1 MTPHANATDAPR
13 RPFGRRLARA
23 AGVAV
28 LVAAGLGGLVVVAR
42 TALVGMVIQGE
53 LASRGLPDAEF
64 SVAGVGLEG
73 TRIEDIRLG
82 PDLSIAAVSVSYTLS
97 GLSRGRIERIEISG
111 LDVDV
116 SAPDAGALGA
126 LREAMAAGGGPG
138 GPALPSIRVAG
149 ARLHAATAAGAFSA
163 RLDGTVR
170 PDLSAVFAVVIDEAR
185 AGIGGH
191 VLRLQGLSADVVVDA
206 GGKGGRATIT
216 GGSLGHGAPTPLF
229 SPLAFSGTVAF
240 DGTRA
245 TFTAAATGAD
255 GRMRLGLSGSHD
267 LARNRGTAAFTL
279 APVRFA
285 ADGLQPGDLVPL
297 AAAAGGVSG
306 TVAARGSLAWEDGD
320 VDVAADADLSGL
332 AFTVKG
338 VAVTD
343 LSAALHLA
351 ARAADGPTVD
361 IRRGR
366 ARIGVSGEELD
377 LGDVEARLTLGADRG
392 GLTVDLARATLRH
405 RGAPSW
411 FAPVEVR
418 GTGRL
423 RGTVLAFR
431 AEAAARGGRA
441 RITAKGR
448 HDLAEGG
455 GTASLTLAP
464 VTFARGGLQPDDL
477 VPAAAVPGPVSGT
490 VSGGAT
496 LTWDG
501 DGLSGEARAE
511 VDGLSLAAGG
521 FALEDLSARLS
532 AAHVRPG
539 AAFSVDVGRAR
550 ASLAVAG
557 HGFRVADV
565 RATLTVDPE
574 AGALG
579 IAVTGATLRHAAA
592 RPWFAPLGLSGEAHL
607 RRGALAFRARLAVP
621 AGGGGD
627 ITVSGRHDLADG
639 SGKASVRLAAVN
651 FRASGPRPADMVP
664 ALDVLGE
671 VTGTVEGDMDLEWS
685 EAGADGRA
693 RLALDGLSF
702 ATDTIAV
709 EGLSGALTLD
719 RLNPPRASAVQTLR
733 ARRIVAAV
741 PFEAPVLRFRFETA
755 HGGGRFHI
763 EHAGA
768 GIAGGLLS
776 VTGAVIDSTAEANR
790 MTIRL
795 SGIDLGKLMDMLEL
809 EGISGSGVL
818 SGAVPL
824 EFRGETVLVTDGL
837 LEAEGPGVLR
847 FRSQPAKRVLAAGG
861 EQAVLLLSVLED
873 FRYKRLSLSID
884 KAAAGDTVI
893 RLSTEGHN
901 PAVRDGQPFILNIN
915 LSGNLDRVFAAVLE
929 GYRLSDRAIRATVG
943 SGRWTRRKE

>member
-1 MTPHANATDAPR
+1 MTPHANAPHAPR
-13 RPFGRRLARA
+13 RPVGRRLARA

-28 LVAAGLGGLVVVAR
+28 LVAAGLGGAAVVAR
-42 TALVGMVIQGE
+42 SALVGMVIQGE

-82 PDLSIAAVSVSYTLS
+82 PELSIAAVSVSYTLS
-97 GLSRGRIERIEISG
+97 GLGRGRIERIEISG

-126 LREAMAAGGGPG
+126 LREAMAAGGGPT
-138 GPALPSIRVAG
+138 LPPIRVAG
-149 ARLHAATAAGAFSA
+149 ARLHGATAAGAFSA

-170 PDLSAVFAVVIDEAR
+170 PDLSAVFTAVIDEAR
-185 AGIGGH
+185 AGIGGQ

-216 GGSLGHGAPTPLF
+216 GGSLGHGAPTPVF
-229 SPLAFSGTVAF
+229 SPLALSGTVAF

-255 GRMRLGLSGSHD
+255 GRLRLSLSGSHD
-267 LARNRGTAAFTL
+267 PARNRGAAAF
-279 APVRFA
+279 AVEPVRFA

-297 AAAAGGVSG
+297 AAAGPVSG
-306 TVAARGSLAWEDGD
+306 TVAGRGSLAWEGGD
-320 VDVAADADLSGL
+320 VDVAADADISGL
-332 AFTVKG
+332 AFTVEG

-351 ARAADGPTVD
+351 APAADGPTVD

-366 ARIGVSGEELD
+366 ARIGVSGEDLD
-377 LGDVEARLTLGADRG
+377 LGDVEATLTLGADAR

-411 FAPVEVR
+411 FVPVEVR
-418 GTGRL
+418 GTVRL
-423 RGTVLAFR
+423 QGTAFAFR

-441 RITAKGR
+441 RITARGR
-448 HDLAEGG
+448 HDLAAGG

-477 VPAAAVPGPVSGT
+477 VPAAALPGPVSGT

-501 DGLSGEARAE
+501 DGLSGEARAD
-511 VDGLSLAAGG
+511 VDGVSFAAEG
-521 FALEDLSARLS
+521 FAVEDLSARLG
-532 AAHVRPG
+532 AADVRPG
-539 AAFSVDVGRAR
+539 AQFSVDVDRAR
-550 ASLAVAG
+550 AGIAVAG
-557 HGFRVADV
+557 HAFRVADV
-565 RATLTVDPE
+565 RATLAVNPV
-574 AGALG
+574 AGTLG
-579 IAVTGATLRHAAA
+579 IGFEGATLHHAAA
-592 RPWFAPLGLSGEAHL
+592 EPWFAPLGLSGEAHL
-607 RRGALAFRARLAVP
+607 RRGALTFRARASAP
-621 AGGGGD
+621 AGGGGG
-627 ITVSGRHDLADG
+627 ITVSGRHELAGG
-639 SGKASVRLAAVN
+639 SGTASVRLAALT
-651 FRASGPRPADMVP
+651 FRAGGPQPADMVP

-671 VTGTVEGDMDLEWS
+671 VTGTVAGDMDLRWS
-685 EAGADGRA
+685 AGAADGRA
-693 RLALDGLSF
+693 RLVVDDLSF
-702 ATDTIAV
+702 ATDTVAV
-709 EGLSGALTLD
+709 EGLSGAVALD
-719 RLNPPRASAVQTLR
+719 RLNPPRASAAQTLR
-733 ARRIVAAV
+733 ARRVVAAV

-755 HGGGRFHI
+755 GGGGRFHI

-768 GIAGGLLS
+768 GVAGGLLS
-776 VTGAVIDSTAEANR
+776 VTGAVIDSAAEANR
-790 MTIRL
+790 MTLRL
-795 SGIDLGKLMDMLEL
+795 SGVDLGKLMELLEL

-824 EFRGETVLVTDGL
+824 EFRGETVLVADGL

-847 FRSQPAKRVLAAGG
+847 FRSAPAKRVLAAGG
-861 EQAVLLLSVLED
+861 EQAALLLSVLED
-873 FRYKRLSLSID
+873 FRYKRLSLRID
-884 KAAAGDTVI
+884 KAAASDTVI

-901 PAVRDGQPFILNIN
+901 PAVLDGQPFVLNIN
-915 LSGNLDRVFAAVLE
+915 LSGNLDSVLAAVLKV
-929 GYRLSDRAIRATVG
+929 YRLSGRAIRATVG
-943 SGRWTRRKE
+943 SGR